1 MEWLSKLPSPFSTP
15 TKATHSTPS
24 PASAT
29 AGDSVMAVAAIAF
42 EDNAIAATTAAAVA
56 APAAPAAAGGTMS
69 SPSLHVAPEK
79 FFDLIQDGGVSWTHK
94 KPNKFWVPE
103 KSPHKIGYPK
113 IYECG
118 DLIFRKL
125 QDSPSLFPKLQK
137 GNSTRNRKIIM
148 KFIFEMRTPYAKA
161 EINATAF
168 PSISEFVSKLPE
180 QDLDDIYVL
189 DQMALLARISTV
201 YGGVNLD
208 ELQKPTAND
217 RIRLF
222 GIALSEDFLEDL
234 RLLVDRK
241 KRKRHEIDS
250 PEFSSDAVFA
260 RFQMAFNNDEITIQ
274 HPNEWAPA
282 VVKYSDWS
290 DIDPNDENRINV
302 LRTPAQMK
310 LIF

>member
-1 MEWLSKLPSPFSTP
+1 MEWLGKLHSPFSTP
-15 TKATHSTPS
+15 TKATSSTPS
-24 PASAT
+24 PAGAT
-29 AGDSVMAVAAIAF
+29 AGDSVMAAAAIAA
-42 EDNAIAATTAAAVA
+42 EANAIAATTAPAVA
-56 APAAPAAAGGTMS
+56 ASAASAAGGTMS
-69 SPSLHVAPEK
+69 SPSLHVAPEN
-79 FFDLIQDGGVSWTHK
+79 FFELIQDGGVSWTDK

-125 QDSPSLFPKLQK
+125 QDSPSLFTKLQKGK

-148 KFIFEMRTPYAKA
+148 KFTFEMCTPYAKA

-189 DQMALLARISTV
+189 DQMALLAHISTV
-201 YGGVNLD
+201 YGRVNLD

-234 RLLVDRK
+234 RLLVD
-241 KRKRHEIDS
+241 
-250 PEFSSDAVFA
+250 
-260 RFQMAFNNDEITIQ
+260 
-274 HPNEWAPA
+274 
-282 VVKYSDWS
+282 
-290 DIDPNDENRINV
+290 
-302 LRTPAQMK
+302 
-310 LIF
+310 